1 MPTYVYGCDTCSHRF
16 EAYQKFQ
23 DSPLAECPECG
34 ARIRRI
40 MQPTGIHFKGSGWY
54 STDSRASNASASSK
68 EKEKTEAGEK
78 SENGVSS
85 KADQTP
91 KADGATTGK
100 TTKSETDKTK
110 APAPAKAD

>member
-54 STDSRASNASASSK
+54 STDSRASNADSSS
-68 EKEKTEAGEK
+68 KEKTEAGEK
-78 SENGVSS
+78 SENGAPS
-85 KADQTP
+85 KAEPAP
-91 KADGATTGK
+91 KADGDASGK
-100 TTKSETDKTK
+100 TAKSETDKTT
-110 APAPAKAD
+110 APAPAKAG

>member
-23 DSPLAECPECG
+23 DSPLTACPECG

-54 STDSRASNASASSK
+54 STDSRASNTSESS
-68 EKEKTEAGEK
+68 KEKTEASEK

-91 KADGATTGK
+91 KADGDTSGK
-100 TTKSETDKTK
+100 TTKSETDKTP
-110 APAPAKAD
+110 AQAPAKAD